1 MCSDI
6 FSLCNTFSWTLIK
19 GLHCPPQ
26 FLLLWKR
33 QQLICML
40 TFPFSALL
48 PGGDSRSMST
58 SNGIN
63 IFTAL
68 HPKRFAKAV
77 GWLTSHQL
85 GPPCPHH
92 YFVILTNS
100 KTILFKKTITE
111 SPKKQNSRANKCT
124 QQGCRIQGEHM
135 SESPPIDSESVPCTD
150 NEHAETKGVNPVP
163 STAAPEKNETRNT
176 HTKESCPGSVCWKR
190 YRETKARKPWR
201 QTVFTPPKTQL

>member
-1 MCSDI
+1 MCGDI
-6 FSLCNTFSWTLIK
+6 FSLCNTFSWTLIN

-40 TFPFSALL
+40 TLPFSALL

-63 IFTAL
+63 IFMAL

-100 KTILFKKTITE
+100 KTILFKRTITE
-111 SPKKQNSRANKCT
+111 SPKTNKQ
-124 QQGCRIQGEHM
+124 
-135 SESPPIDSESVPCTD
+135 
-150 NEHAETKGVNPVP
+150 TKILELISALSKAAGFKGNTWVNPLLLIQSQSHVL
-163 STAAPEKNETRNT
+163 TMNT
-176 HTKESCPGSVCWKR
+176 Q
-190 YRETKARKPWR
+190 KPK
-201 QTVFTPPKTQL
+201 V